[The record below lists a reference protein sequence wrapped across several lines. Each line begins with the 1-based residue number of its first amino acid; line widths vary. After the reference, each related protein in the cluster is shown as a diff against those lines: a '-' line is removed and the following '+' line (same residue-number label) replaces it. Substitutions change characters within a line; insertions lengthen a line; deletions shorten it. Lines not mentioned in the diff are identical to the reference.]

1 MMVSD
6 EIYDKTFHQ
15 MILGKKNL
23 HMPEQDF
30 EALVAELGPYVSPNF
45 LSPNHRALNAEK
57 KVGIIFYYL
66 KDTTT
71 VVPIVITQVC
81 GRTSYMWP
89 MFISL
94 TKNKNEMKVK
104 SGELKILDETSICV
118 F

>member
-1 MMVSD
+1 MEMMVSD

-15 MILGKKNL
+15 MILGKKNV

-71 VVPIVITQVC
+71 VVPIVITQV
-81 GRTSYMWP
+81 
-89 MFISL
+89 
-94 TKNKNEMKVK
+94 
-104 SGELKILDETSICV
+104 
-118 F
+118 